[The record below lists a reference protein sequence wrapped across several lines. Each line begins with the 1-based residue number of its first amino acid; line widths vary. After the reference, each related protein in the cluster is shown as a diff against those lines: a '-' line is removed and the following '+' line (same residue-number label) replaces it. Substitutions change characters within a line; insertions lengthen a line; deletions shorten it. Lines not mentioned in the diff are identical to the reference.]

1 LQRTQTTT
9 TRQQTPVAYAF
20 IYLNSSNT
28 ANQYPKRLQLFFEI
42 LGLQGENL
50 EQQGQAF
57 LDEVKKNGP
66 QWAQEQI
73 MMYMDSVKRRVK
85 QNNRSDSSRKTGE
98 IAAGTVKNFIQ
109 PIKLFYEA
117 HDLPP
122 INWKRIFKALP
133 KGRRASNDRAPA
145 KEEIRKAIQ
154 AKDRRVKPIVL
165 VMCSSGIRLGAW
177 DYRRWK
183 HVIPQKN
190 EKGEIVSAK
199 LIVYAEEH
207 DEYYS
212 FITPEAYNALLDYM
226 DFRALH
232 GEKITP
238 QSWLMR
244 NVWQTADVKIN
255 RGGNIGLATLPKKLG
270 SGAIKVILMRA
281 LSEQGVRLALP
292 EGEIVMS
299 LKVPTG
305 SASSSRLMLSR
316 S

>member
-1 LQRTQTTT
+1 
-9 TRQQTPVAYAF
+9 
-20 IYLNSSNT
+20 
-28 ANQYPKRLQLFFEI
+28 
-42 LGLQGENL
+42 
-50 EQQGQAF
+50 
-57 LDEVKKNGP
+57 
-66 QWAQEQI
+66 
-73 MMYMDSVKRRVK
+73 MYMDSVKRRVK

-145 KEEIRKAIQ
+145 KDEICKAIQ
-154 AKDRRVKPIVL
+154 ANDRRVKPIVL

-177 DYRRWK
+177 DYLRWK

-190 EKGEIVSAK
+190 DKGEIVAAK

-238 QSWLMR
+238 QSWLMLAPLLTNQSAFATFPGENEKIAFTSQR
-244 NVWQTADVKIN
+244 DGNAEIYVMNAD
-255 RGGNIGLATLPKKLG
+255 G
-270 SGAIKVILMRA
+270 SGQTNI
-281 LSEQGVRLALP
+281 SNNP
-292 EGEIVMS
+292 
-299 LKVPTG
+299 
-305 SASSSRLMLSR
+305 SADSGPSW
-316 S
+316 